1 MISKEK
7 FIEYIE
13 RYKELVDIEEKV
25 DTALKLLNPDFN
37 SLALDKH
44 SSLILDMLKDL
55 MNDTYGCI
63 EYYIYELDWGKNG
76 KNCISESD
84 NNKTYSLTNYDE
96 LYKYIKLNN

>member
-25 DTALKLLNPDFN
+25 DNSLKLLNPDFN
-37 SLALDKH
+37 SLSLEKH

-55 MNDTYGCI
+55 MDDTYDYI
-63 EYYIYELDWGKNG
+63 EYYIYELDWGKKG
-76 KNCISESD
+76 KNCIKELD

-96 LYKYIKLNN
+96 LYEYIKLNN